1 MSIVIWF
8 TVALA
13 LWHFTIFVPDRFWQG
28 IIGALIGCVVGGMI
42 SGAIVELILGNGLA
56 DTDLI
61 TFLAAV
67 PGTALGAWVVY
78 RIGVRQG
85 TEPIEDSPTTEKV

>member
-28 IIGALIGCVVGGMI
+28 IIGALIGCVVGGLI
-42 SGAIVELILGNGLA
+42 SGALIELVILGNDLA
-56 DTDLI
+56 DTDML
-61 TFLAAV
+61 TFFTAV
-67 PGTALGAWVVY
+67 PGTLLGAWVVY
-78 RIGVRQG
+78 RIGVSQG
-85 TEPIEDSPTTEKV
+85 TEPIEEA

>member
-13 LWHFTIFVPDRFWQG
+13 LWHFTIYVPDRFWQG

-42 SGAIVELILGNGLA
+42 SGVIIELILGNGLS

-67 PGTALGAWVVY
+67 PGTVIGAWVVY
-78 RIGVRQG
+78 RIGVSQG
-85 TEPIEDSPTTEKV
+85 VEPIDEA

>member
-28 IIGALIGCVVGGMI
+28 IIGALIGCLIGGMI
-42 SGAIVELILGNGLA
+42 SGAIVEVILGKGIS

-67 PGTALGAWVVY
+67 PGTLVGAWVVY
-78 RIGVRQG
+78 RIGESQG
-85 TEPIEDSPTTEKV
+85 VDPVEEA

>member
-13 LWHFTIFVPDRFWQG
+13 LWHFTIYVPDRFWQG
-28 IIGALIGCVVGGMI
+28 IIGALLGCVVGGMV
-42 SGAIVELILGNGLA
+42 SGAIVQVITGNGLSE
-56 DTDLI
+56 TDII

-67 PGTALGAWVVY
+67 PGTLLGAWIVY
-78 RIGVRQG
+78 RIGVSQG
-85 TEPIEDSPTTEKV
+85 VEPEEA